1 MRRTTGVRALEAA
14 AFWACAAA
22 ALAAAATAETA
33 DDARPP
39 MFEDVSDLILA
50 NPPALRYGAC
60 ATDID
65 GDGLSEF
72 FVCGFGGSNLVLKWA
87 AGEEGLVDVAGAALA
102 DEGRMAI
109 GVAAGDVD
117 GDGKEELYVLNTD
130 TFGGRKRHGDRLFRR
145 GFRGWSDVLSHPQ
158 NRASANRCAG
168 RSVCAVD
175 RNGTGRYGFFVANYG
190 CPLRLYEAE
199 RVVDIEPDDNP
210 EDRAYSVGGEAD
222 GLNNVGDDNDEGSGD
237 SEDDRKDALLV
248 LDVATA
254 AGIDAAV
261 TGGRSC
267 AVGPLAGG
275 ISADRPPLPDIF
287 AGNEG
292 GPNYLF
298 VNKGDGQFEEAA
310 EVHGLSDPYEH
321 ARGVV
326 LLDGGAA
333 SDGPALAC
341 GNWEG
346 PHRLFV
352 RGAGEQECER
362 GSDEPARWCDNKG
375 SASGAASS
383 PPFEDQGPAAIATPS
398 RVRTLVAADF
408 DNDGREELFFNN
420 IGEPNRLFCQGQ
432 ASDWK
437 PCNAGA
443 AVEPGGLGTGAS
455 VADVDGD
462 GVLELLISHGESGEQ
477 PLALYKAAAAA
488 DGHDWIRV
496 RPLTHYG
503 APARGAVVELRYGA
517 GWWDQSAG
525 EAPLQQRRVVDGGS
539 GYLCCMEPVAHF
551 GLGSPAH
558 RAGRGVAVR
567 VTWPDGSSAEVA
579 EAAPLQ
585 ELVVTH
591 PAGGASEY

>member
-1 MRRTTGVRALEAA
+1 MRGTTGVRAPGAA

-22 ALAAAATAETA
+22 ALAAAATVETA

-72 FVCGFGGSNLVLKWA
+72 FVCGFGGPNLVLKWA
-87 AGEEGLVDVAGAALA
+87 AGKEGLVDVAGPALA

-109 GVAAGDVD
+109 GIAAGDVD
-117 GDGKEELYVLNTD
+117 GDGEEELYVLNTD

-145 GFRGWSDVLSHPQ
+145 GFRGWSDVLSLPQ
-158 NRASANRCAG
+158 NRASANHCAG

-190 CPLRLYEAE
+190 CPLRLYEAPE
-199 RVVDIEPDDNP
+199 RVVDTKPDDSP
-210 EDRAYSVGGEAD
+210 EFRADSVAGEAD
-222 GLNNVGDDNDEGSGD
+222 GLTNVGDDNG
-237 SEDDRKDALLV
+237 EDDLKDALLV
-248 LDVATA
+248 LDVAMA

-275 ISADRPPLPDIF
+275 VTSNRPPLPDIF

-310 EVHGLSDPYEH
+310 EAHGLDDPYQH

-326 LLDGGAA
+326 LLDGGPA

-346 PHRLFV
+346 PHRLFA

-362 GSDEPARWCDNKG
+362 SSEEPARSCDNKG
-375 SASGAASS
+375 SASVAA
-383 PPFEDQGPAAIATPS
+383 PLFEDQAPATMTAPS

-408 DNDGREELFFNN
+408 DNDGHEELFFNN

-432 ASDWK
+432 ASNWQ

-477 PLALYKAAAAA
+477 PLTLYKAAMAAY
-488 DGHDWIRV
+488 GHDWIRV
-496 RPLTHYG
+496 RPLTQHG

-517 GWWDQSAG
+517 GWWDLSGG
-525 EAPLQQRRVVDGGS
+525 EVPRQQRRVVDGGS

-551 GLGSPAH
+551 GLGSPTH
-558 RAGRGVAVR
+558 LAGRGIAIR
-567 VTWPDGSSAEVA
+567 VTWPDGSTADVA

-585 ELVVTH
+585 ELVVPY